1 MSKSWVRYPLM
12 TRIPQGVKWWG
23 GPALTLYRFITDK
36 VADHSAELLG
46 MGSTVSR
53 LHCALD
59 WFSYFASVEVAVCR
73 MSIML
78 RTTSNFVR
86 NGFSPYQERLISGK
100 PCPKSGW
107 KTRATLCNIEYVNK
121 SAIAKLSLQ
130 MQMNRYHLFTYTAVL
145 FLIFQLIKQY
155 KEGLSSLPEGD
166 FIIDASP

>member
-1 MSKSWVRYPLM
+1 
-12 TRIPQGVKWWG
+12 
-23 GPALTLYRFITDK
+23 
-36 VADHSAELLG
+36 
-46 MGSTVSR
+46 
-53 LHCALD
+53 
-59 WFSYFASVEVAVCR
+59 
-73 MSIML
+73 ML

-166 FIIDASP
+166 FIIDASPRKGIEGERGRNTRAQRRFIRAISHTSRMARPCSVRRQCTIKHIAAVYKPELGASFGRMLVVLTLLSK